1 MSGSYGRRP
10 VVANGV
16 VLTGSEACDADSVW
30 STRPDGLDQ

>member
-10 VVANGV
+10 VVVNGV
-16 VLTGSEACDADSVW
+16 VLTESEAGDTESVD